1 MDKKADGDICAHLL
15 SFSTN
20 FSEIFSISVFFR
32 GRLNCKMCTV
42 HTLYV
47 KKYSIRMFTKS
58 KFNPAHQKSV
68 LYLEKQ
74 KSLKNRAKCAM
85 CSAKCALCGSVRSDL
100 NAPFQRPQKKD
111 DYAEN
116 FRKIGR
122 ETKKMCANIPIG
134 FFVHCPF
141 HEILYL

>member
-58 KFNPAHQKSV
+58 EFNPAHQKSV

-100 NAPFQRPQKKD
+100 TAPFQRPQKKD
-111 DYAEN
+111 AYAEN
-116 FRKIGR
+116 FRKIG
-122 ETKKMCANIPIG
+122 
-134 FFVHCPF
+134 
-141 HEILYL
+141 